1 MKKVSVGEDRNTRGA
16 IKIAFNPMFT
26 YYPEQ
31 NVLSSSVLSS
41 IISGFT
47 TRKAGD
53 MRKIQ
58 IIKNFFQ
65 QNEIAPR
72 KIVKLEQIH
81 SVNISIPDTLHLG
94 DVEILEESD
103 GVITQEKGVMLTVH
117 TADCVP
123 ILFYDPVGQIIGASH
138 QGWRGSV
145 KNMVANMIMRMT
157 DLGSNPIHIQMSIGP
172 AIGMCCYTVDM
183 DRHILFMEEMER
195 FEKHILKPHGG
206 EFLLNLARLN
216 YELALEAGL
225 PRRNID
231 YFPFCTS
238 CDDKRFYSYR
248 RQYKKYPAEFGEMMG
263 YIMM

>member
-1 MKKVSVGEDRNTRGA
+1 
-16 IKIAFNPMFT
+16 MFT

-31 NVLSSSVLSS
+31 NSISSSLLSS
-41 IISGFT
+41 IVSGFT
-47 TRKAGD
+47 TRDSGD

-58 IIKNFFQ
+58 TVKDFFKE
-65 QNEIAPR
+65 NEITPR
-72 KIVKLEQIH
+72 KIVLLEQIH
-81 SVNISIPDTLHLG
+81 SINVSVPDTLHLG

-103 GVITQEKGVMLTVH
+103 GVITKEKGVAISVH

-123 ILFYDPVGQIIGASH
+123 ILFYDPVEYIIGASH
-138 QGWRGSV
+138 HGWRGSV
-145 KNMVANMIMRMT
+145 KNMVKNMVTKMIS
-157 DLGSNPIHIQMSIGP
+157 LGSNPVNILMSIGP

-183 DRHILFMEEMER
+183 DRYILFMEEMER

-206 EFLLNLARLN
+206 EFFLNLARLN

-231 YFPFCTS
+231 HFPFCTS

>member
-31 NVLSSSVLSS
+31 NSISSSLLSS
-41 IISGFT
+41 IVSGFT
-47 TRKAGD
+47 TRDSGD

-58 IIKNFFQ
+58 TVKDFFKE
-65 QNEIAPR
+65 NEITPR
-72 KIVKLEQIH
+72 KIVLLEQIH
-81 SVNISIPDTLHLG
+81 SINVSVPDTLHLG

-103 GVITQEKGVMLTVH
+103 GVITKEKGVAISVH

-123 ILFYDPVGQIIGASH
+123 ILFYDPVEYIIGASH
-138 QGWRGSV
+138 HGWRGSV
-145 KNMVANMIMRMT
+145 KNMVKNMVTKMIS
-157 DLGSNPIHIQMSIGP
+157 LGSNPVNILMSIGP

-183 DRHILFMEEMER
+183 DRYILFMEEMER

-206 EFLLNLARLN
+206 EFFLNLARLN

-238 CDDKRFYSYR
+238 CDGKRFYSYR
-248 RQYKKYPAEFGEMMG
+248 RQYKKQPAEFGEMMG